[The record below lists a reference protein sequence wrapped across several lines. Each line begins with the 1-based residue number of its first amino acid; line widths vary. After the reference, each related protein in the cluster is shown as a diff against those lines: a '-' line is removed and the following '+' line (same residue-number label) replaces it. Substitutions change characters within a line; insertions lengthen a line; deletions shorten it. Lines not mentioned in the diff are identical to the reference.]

1 LIMPLKV
8 AILYNDP
15 PGEVIIPN
23 GEEEATTGVLEEVVA
38 VKKALVV
45 KGHQVE
51 KVPLQ
56 PPLDTV
62 PRVLRNIRAD
72 VIFNLFEGFEDQ
84 PHSEPVVAHMMEEM
98 GLHFTG
104 NPSRVLDL
112 TLDKA
117 GFKKVLQQAGVD
129 TPDYMVL
136 APDNVND
143 FRLRFPCI
151 VKPRD
156 EDASHGLSPENV
168 VSDMRQLKEQVV
180 RISGRF
186 RGHALVEEFIDG
198 REFNASILG
207 NSLHELVEIS
217 EIVYTLPPGLPRI
230 LTFESKWS
238 EETVYYK
245 GTEVCCPAEVDAGLR
260 ETIKAAV
267 LSSCHAAGCRGYARV
282 DMRQDTDGGIKV
294 LEVNANPDISPE
306 IGIAL
311 QAEARGITYPDL
323 IQKIV
328 DLALE

>member
-1 LIMPLKV
+1 MTLKV

-23 GEEEATTGVLEEVVA
+23 GEEESITGVLEEVVE
-38 VKKALVV
+38 VKKALIAL
-45 KGHQVE
+45 GHHVE
-51 KVPLQ
+51 KVPLR

-62 PRVLRNIRAD
+62 PRILRNIHAD

-117 GFKKVLQQAGVD
+117 GFKKVLQEAGVD

-136 APDNVND
+136 TPDTVDD

-156 EDASHGLSPENV
+156 EDASNGLSPKNV

-180 RISGRF
+180 LVSGRF
-186 RGHALVEEFIDG
+186 RGYALVEEFIDG

-207 NSLHELVEIS
+207 NSQHELVEIS
-217 EIVYTLPPGLPRI
+217 EIAYNLPPGLPRI
-230 LTFESKWS
+230 LTFESKWF
-238 EETVYYK
+238 EETDYYK
-245 GTEVCCPAEVDAGLR
+245 GTGVCCPAEIDPGLR
-260 ETIKAAV
+260 KTIAAAV
-267 LSSCHAAGCRGYARV
+267 LSSCRAAGCRGYARV
-282 DMRQDTDGGIKV
+282 DMRQDRDGGIKV
-294 LEVNANPDISPE
+294 LEVNANPDITPE
-306 IGIAL
+306 LGIAL
-311 QAEARGITYPDL
+311 QAAARGITYPEL

-328 DLALE
+328 DLAME